1 METGCIDE
9 RERTAANGWENHWPP
24 LHRRR
29 LGAQDER
36 SAACSAR
43 SAALTGKKEWTDR
56 SADSHSASRKGCVDG
71 NRGPSKFDDQ
81 GNGGKDPDRG
91 LSFCLRP
98 ALRYGERIA
107 TTRRRKLMAEGDT
120 TSVVLGTGKT
130 LKIGEETLV
139 IRGGDEPPAVFVDFL
154 TEFRP
159 FNGVVCLAFAQAI
172 IDVGNPPEA
181 AVVSR
186 LRMSLAS
193 AQLLH
198 QALSKVIEDA
208 LKPPDKS
215 KTN

>member
-1 METGCIDE
+1 
-9 RERTAANGWENHWPP
+9 
-24 LHRRR
+24 
-29 LGAQDER
+29 
-36 SAACSAR
+36 
-43 SAALTGKKEWTDR
+43 
-56 SADSHSASRKGCVDG
+56 
-71 NRGPSKFDDQ
+71 
-81 GNGGKDPDRG
+81 
-91 LSFCLRP
+91 
-98 ALRYGERIA
+98 
-107 TTRRRKLMAEGDT
+107 MAEGDT
-120 TSVVLGTGKT
+120 TSVTLGAGKT

-154 TEFRP
+154 TKLRP
-159 FNGVVCLAFAQAI
+159 FNGVVYLAFAQAI

-193 AQLLH
+193 AQLLR